1 MDKKKGRSKKFAAFL
16 MAFTTVIQLIS
27 GGNVVY
33 ASEVGDTSIT
43 ATISVAS
50 NKSKQEMQP
59 YLDAF
64 NQKYPGI
71 QIDYNY
77 YSDYETE
84 VGNQIE
90 SGDYPDVL
98 FVPGSVGSDKYETYF
113 EPLGSRDDL
122 EKKYNYLE
130 GSKVYNDV
138 IYGVPSSAYV
148 NGILY
153 NKAVFDKAGI
163 TDTPKSIDE
172 FLEDLY
178 MIKERTNAIPFY
190 TNYAADWTLSAWEQF
205 PFLAMTG
212 DPDYK
217 SNGFVNELDPFLEG
231 TTHYQVYN
239 LLYEIVNNGLCED
252 KPEESDWEQSKV
264 MLNNGD
270 VACMVIGSWALKQVK
285 DSGSNGDD
293 VAYMPFPN
301 EVDGKQY
308 MSIVDDYC
316 YAINKNSEQKIA
328 ARDYIDFMLDE
339 SGYALDQEV
348 LSIVKTDPIPD
359 VYGDMK
365 STVCRI
371 DNEASDENYQKR
383 VTLSTN
389 LNILDSNDEIKRVIE
404 AAEGKRDET
413 FDQIAQDWNER
424 WESSRTDDMLASTGS
439 RKTVLNSA
447 LNQNYDVEFSATEQ
461 QYIDSFKELR
471 VGYLKNMAPFQYYS
485 DGSFHGVL
493 KDIMDIVE
501 KKLNVSIV
509 EKGYDNTESMVKA
522 LKNGDIDMIAG
533 MNKSSK
539 FGTDLKYSTKSMD
552 VMKVMVKSDAEK
564 SNEALKGTMAQVKG
578 EDYSDLQTEASDIL
592 STDSIAESLSK
603 IEKLK
608 ADFTVSDYYSVYYYT
623 QEQGFEHLD
632 VTPISGSNS
641 LYFAYTKGCDTR
653 LISVCNKILYS
664 IPDENTQIM
673 LDECMKSDGQNV
685 TLKRFIEANTI
696 PCLIAVTAFFA
707 IIIILVVLLARQR
720 SKIAKIDALTGLYN
734 RYGIRDRMKVL
745 YDKKH
750 FPMVV
755 SILDIDNFKSV
766 NDMLGH
772 LGGDEALKLLGNTM
786 KQVFGN
792 KVVIGRYGGDEFVI
806 GFHSKDMKFIES
818 KFKELVTRMD
828 RRFEFGED
836 SVDLSISVGVVIV
849 EEEIAYDD
857 LFKVADVALYEVK
870 ENGKNDYRIRN
881 YRDIK
886 DDINGGTLENENG
899 I

>member
-1 MDKKKGRSKKFAAFL
+1 MDKKKGRSKKLAAFL

-27 GGNVVY
+27 GGSVVY

-43 ATISVAS
+43 ATITVAS
-50 NKSKQEMQP
+50 NKSKQEMQS

-84 VGNQIE
+84 VGKQIE

-98 FVPGSVGSDKYETYF
+98 FVPGSIGSDKYETYF

-153 NKAVFDKAGI
+153 NRAVFDKAGI

-252 KPEESDWEQSKV
+252 KPEESDWERSKV
-264 MLNNGD
+264 LLNNGD
-270 VACMVIGSWALKQVK
+270 IACMVIGSWALKQVK

-339 SGYALDQEV
+339 SGYALDQEA

-359 VYGDMK
+359 AYGDMDN
-365 STVCRI
+365 TVCLI
-371 DNEASDENYQKR
+371 DNEASDENYQKK

-389 LNILDSNDEIKRVIE
+389 LNILDSTDEIKRVIE

-424 WESSRTDDMLASTGS
+424 WESSRTDDMLAGTGS

-461 QYIDSFKELR
+461 QYIDSLKELR

-501 KKLNVSIV
+501 KKLDVSIV
-509 EKGYDNTESMVKA
+509 EMGYDNTESMVKS

-552 VMKVMVKSDAEK
+552 VMKVMVKSDSVK
-564 SNEALKGTMAQVKG
+564 SNDALKGTMAQVKG
-578 EDYSDLQTEASDIL
+578 EDYSDLQTEASDVL
-592 STDSIAESLSK
+592 STENLAESLDK

-623 QEQGFEHLD
+623 QEQDFEHLD
-632 VTPISGSNS
+632 VTPISGSSS

-673 LDECMKSDGQNV
+673 LDECMKSESQNV

-696 PCLIAVTAFFA
+696 PCLIALAAFFA
-707 IIIILVVLLARQR
+707 IIIVLVVMIARQR
-720 SKIAKIDALTGLYN
+720 AKIAKIDALTGLYN

-766 NDMLGH
+766 NDTLGH

-792 KVVIGRYGGDEFVI
+792 KVVLGRYGGDEFVI

-818 KFKELVTRMD
+818 KFKELVARMD
-828 RRFEFGED
+828 RKFEFGED
-836 SVDLSISVGVVIV
+836 AVDLSISVGVVIV

>member
-1 MDKKKGRSKKFAAFL
+1 MDKKKGRSKKLAAFL

-27 GGNVVY
+27 GGSVVY

-43 ATISVAS
+43 ATITVAS

-84 VGNQIE
+84 VGKQIE

-328 ARDYIDFMLDE
+328 ARDDIDFMLDE
-339 SGYALDQEV
+339 SGYALDQEA

-359 VYGDMK
+359 AYGDMDN
-365 STVCRI
+365 TVCLI
-371 DNEASDENYQKR
+371 DNEASDENYQKK

-389 LNILDSNDEIKRVIE
+389 LNILDSTDEIKRVIE

-413 FDQIAQDWNER
+413 FDQIARDWNER
-424 WESSRTDDMLASTGS
+424 WESSRTDDMLAGTGS

-461 QYIDSFKELR
+461 QYIDSLKELR

-501 KKLNVSIV
+501 KKLDVSIV

-533 MNKSSK
+533 MNKSSR

-552 VMKVMVKSDAEK
+552 VMKVMVKSDSAK
-564 SNEALKGTMAQVKG
+564 SNDALKGTMAQIDG

-592 STDSIAESLSK
+592 STDSIAESLDK

-623 QEQGFEHLD
+623 QEQDFEHLD
-632 VTPISGSNS
+632 VTPISGSSS

-673 LDECMKSDGQNV
+673 LDECMKSESQNV

-696 PCLIAVTAFFA
+696 PCLIALATFFA
-707 IIIILVVLLARQR
+707 IIIVLVVMIARQR
-720 SKIAKIDALTGLYN
+720 AKIAKIDALTGLYN

-745 YDKKH
+745 YDKKN

-766 NDMLGH
+766 NDTLGH

-792 KVVIGRYGGDEFVI
+792 KVVLGRYGGDEFVI
-806 GFHSKDMKFIES
+806 GFNSKDMKFIES

-836 SVDLSISVGVVIV
+836 AVDLSISVGVVIV

>member
-84 VGNQIE
+84 VGKQIE

-252 KPEESDWEQSKV
+252 KPEESDWERSKV
-264 MLNNGD
+264 LLNNGD
-270 VACMVIGSWALKQVK
+270 IACMVIGSWALKQVK

-339 SGYALDQEV
+339 SGYALDQEA

-359 VYGDMK
+359 AYGDMDN
-365 STVCRI
+365 TVCLI
-371 DNEASDENYQKR
+371 DNEASDENYQKK

-424 WESSRTDDMLASTGS
+424 WESSRTDDMLAGTGS

-461 QYIDSFKELR
+461 QYIDSLKELR

-501 KKLNVSIV
+501 KKLDVSIV
-509 EKGYDNTESMVKA
+509 EMGYDNTESMVKS

-552 VMKVMVKSDAEK
+552 VMKVMVKSDSVK
-564 SNEALKGTMAQVKG
+564 SNDALKGTMAQVKG
-578 EDYSDLQTEASDIL
+578 EDYSDLQTEASDVL
-592 STDSIAESLSK
+592 STENLAESLDK

-623 QEQGFEHLD
+623 QEQDFEHLD
-632 VTPISGSNS
+632 VTPISGSSS

-673 LDECMKSDGQNV
+673 LDECMKSESQNV

-696 PCLIAVTAFFA
+696 PCLIALATFFA
-707 IIIILVVLLARQR
+707 IIIVLVVMIARQR
-720 SKIAKIDALTGLYN
+720 AKIAKIDALTGLYN

-745 YDKKH
+745 YDKKN

-766 NDMLGH
+766 NDTLGH

-792 KVVIGRYGGDEFVI
+792 KVVLGRYGGDEFVI
-806 GFHSKDMKFIES
+806 GFNSKDMKFIES

-836 SVDLSISVGVVIV
+836 AVDLSISVGVVIV